1 MGFNLTRNALEVE
14 AVKGNDH
21 FLLVYPNSP
30 AGRLA
35 AKEAVRVW
43 LLDCEL
49 DFNRQD
55 AERLWRAIDARRF
68 GGRFD
73 RRDRGGGVME
83 RTRKGMRNCDL
94 FCGLMLR
101 KYLRHVAIPSGK
113 VRLESSSARIVCFC
127 FTFLDWRTEECD
139 V

>member
-1 MGFNLTRNALEVE
+1 MAMGFNLTRDALVVE
-14 AVKGNDH
+14 AAKGNDN
-21 FLLVYPNSP
+21 FLLVYPDTP

-35 AKEAVRVW
+35 AKQAVRVW

-73 RRDRGGGVME
+73 RRDQ
-83 RTRKGMRNCDL
+83 RTGS
-94 FCGLMLR
+94 F
-101 KYLRHVAIPSGK
+101 
-113 VRLESSSARIVCFC
+113 RL
-127 FTFLDWRTEECD
+127 
-139 V
+139 

>member
-73 RRDRGGGVME
+73 RRDRGG
-83 RTRKGMRNCDL
+83 
-94 FCGLMLR
+94 
-101 KYLRHVAIPSGK
+101 AQWSG
-113 VRLESSSARIVCFC
+113 RGRA
-127 FTFLDWRTEECD
+127 
-139 V
+139 

>member
-1 MGFNLTRNALEVE
+1 MGINLTRNAFVVE

-21 FLLVYPNSP
+21 FLLVYPNTP

-35 AKEAVRVW
+35 AKQAVRVW

-55 AERLWRAIDARRF
+55 AEQLWRAIDVRRF

-73 RRDRGGGVME
+73 RCAEGGVQCNRRRE
-83 RTRKGMRNCDL
+83 T
-94 FCGLMLR
+94 
-101 KYLRHVAIPSGK
+101 
-113 VRLESSSARIVCFC
+113 
-127 FTFLDWRTEECD
+127 
-139 V
+139 